1 MKISR
6 SSIIKGLFLLI
17 TLCFI
22 GGCGG
27 TFSKPSASGPG
38 DTAYMATLEQDTSP
52 EAQLLKQ
59 GNAAIKSGA
68 YATAYHHYSEYLKN
82 YQRGHYAPLAA
93 IGMANA
99 LLSQNKAG
107 ELLTQNNY
115 LRDFIR
121 TQPQVFA
128 YNSIIA
134 EAYLRTGARLEAV
147 NMMYV
152 ALGAATAPDEIAAG
166 EARLE
171 TILGSLNQAE
181 INAVMSRKALTNL
194 PNNDLMFRLGKACI
208 INAGN
213 YVTGSQILTTF
224 IQQYPSDRN
233 VPQAEAILAAGTATP
248 GRGSCIIGG
257 LLPMSG
263 KFAHFGQKTVRGVEL
278 ALTRFQMLNP
288 GIRVQ
293 LIVKDTG
300 GTREQTIQAVQ
311 ELAREGATAIIGP
324 YEEVEVA
331 AQTAQSLGIPILI
344 ISQKEG
350 IEQVGDF
357 VFKNFLTPQMQVNAL
372 ANHAVNDLG
381 YSDFAVLYPEE
392 NFGRVYAELFRTAV
406 EARGGRLTS
415 LMPYNPSTRADFSSE
430 ISGLRQQGTFQ
441 ALFFPEGEKK
451 TAMILPQIFYY
462 DLGKRVKMLG
472 TNLWH
477 DEKLLRST
485 GSYMQN
491 SIIVD
496 GFAPESGN
504 PNAVWFAAQFEQ
516 LYNEPPTF
524 IDAISFDSTYL
535 IIKAATMTGAGTRV
549 NVRNNMAYM
558 QLPES
563 ITGFTGFNA
572 AGEAQ
577 RTLNLLT
584 VQKGKF
590 VYLNTGR

>member
-6 SSIIKGLFLLI
+6 SNIVKSLFLLI

-22 GGCGG
+22 CGCGG
-27 TFSKPSASGPG
+27 SFTKPTVTAPG
-38 DTAYMATLEQDTSP
+38 DTTYMATLEQDTSP

-59 GNAAIKSGA
+59 GNAALKTGA

-82 YQRGHYAPLAA
+82 YQRGNYAPLAA

-121 TQPQVFA
+121 TQSQAFT

-147 NMMYV
+147 NMMYG
-152 ALGAATAPDEIAAG
+152 ALSSATTPAELASG
-166 EARLE
+166 EAKLE
-171 TILGSLNQAE
+171 AILGSLNQTE
-181 INAVMSRKALTNL
+181 INTVMSHKALANL
-194 PNNDLMFRLGKACI
+194 PNNDLMFRLGKAVI

-213 YVTGSQILTTF
+213 YVTGSQILKTF

-248 GRGSCIIGG
+248 NKGSCIIGG

-263 KFAHFGQKTVRGVEL
+263 KFAHFGKKTIRGVEL

-293 LIVKDTG
+293 LIIKDTG
-300 GTREQTIQAVQ
+300 GSREQTIQAVQ
-311 ELAREGATAIIGP
+311 ELAREGAAAIIGP

-344 ISQKEG
+344 ISQKDG
-350 IEQVGDF
+350 IEQAGDY

-372 ANHAVNDLG
+372 VNHAMNDLG
-381 YSDFAVLYPEE
+381 YSNFAVLYPEE
-392 NFGRVYAELFRTAV
+392 NFGRAYAELFRNAV
-406 EARGGRLTS
+406 ETRGGNLTS
-415 LMPYNPSTRADFSSE
+415 QMPYQPSTRADFSSE
-430 ISGLRQQGTFQ
+430 IRGLRQQGTFQ

-485 GSYMQN
+485 SSYMQN

-535 IIKAATMTGAGTRV
+535 IIKAATISGASTRA

-577 RTLNLLT
+577 RTLHLLT

-590 VYLNTGR
+590 VHIKTGR